1 MFNKLFIE
9 KLMEQTGKSRKE
21 CLEYLGKSP
30 ANATHF
36 FNYKALALEPEYFAK
51 AYVLD
56 ALTSAVQEW
65 AGQQKEVKSNIGKA
79 VWE

>member
-9 KLMEQTGKSRKE
+9 KLMEHTGKSRKE
-21 CLEYLGKSP
+21 CLEYIGKSSV
-30 ANATHF
+30 NATHF

-56 ALTSAVQEW
+56 ALTLAVQEW
-65 AGQQKEVKSNIGKA
+65 SSKAKEVKENLGKV

>member
-21 CLEYLGKSP
+21 CLEYIGKSP
-30 ANATHF
+30 ANAYHF
-36 FNYKALALEPEYFAK
+36 FNYKSLALEPEYLAK
-51 AYVLD
+51 AYVME
-56 ALTSAVQEW
+56 ALTIAIQEW
-65 AGQQKEVKSNIGKA
+65 SSKAKEVKENLGKA